1 LKALLVKYK
10 SVIRFVLLF
19 LGTYILLTVVYGI
32 YLEYTGDDSKAADGV
47 TQLVAKQSTTI
58 LNELGYEAAI
68 VPHENEPSMKLFVNG
83 TYLAQIIEG
92 CNSVSICILFI
103 AFIVAFAER
112 FKKTILYI
120 LAGVA
125 LIYSVNLLRIVM
137 LTIALYKYPEYEQ
150 SLHGIVFPAVIYGM
164 VFLLWM
170 GWVRMLKP
178 RTDA

>member
-1 LKALLVKYK
+1 MKALLVKYK

-19 LGTYILLTVVYGI
+19 LGTYILLTVVYGL
-32 YLEYTGDDSKAADGV
+32 YLEYTVDDSKATDGV

-68 VPHENEPSMKLFVNG
+68 VPHESEPSMKLFVNG

-137 LTIALYKYPEYEQ
+137 LTIALYKYPDYEQ
-150 SLHGIVFPAVIYGM
+150 SLHGIVFPAIIYGM

>member
-1 LKALLVKYK
+1 MKALLVKYK

-19 LGTYILLTVVYGI
+19 LGTYILLTVIYGVY
-32 YLEYTGDDSKAADGV
+32 LKYTGDNSKADGV

-58 LNELGYEAAI
+58 LNELGYVAAI
-68 VPHENEPSMKLFVNG
+68 VPHESEPSMKLFVNG

-92 CNSVSICILFI
+92 CNSISICILFI

-112 FKKTILYI
+112 FKKTVLYI

-137 LTIALYKYPEYEQ
+137 LTIALYRYPEYEQ
-150 SLHGIVFPAVIYGM
+150 SLHGFVFPAVIYGM

-178 RTDA
+178 RADA

>member
-1 LKALLVKYK
+1 MKALLVKYK